1 MFDYLLMLF
10 EPVAFAV
17 LWICAWKVMEMAEGC
32 FFCFGDW
39 RIEDRAPA
47 ERTGGEILVRF
58 FWVLEIK
65 LIRWELVVQPLRE
78 KLNREPC
85 LIKEG
90 YFVFVEWI

>member
-1 MFDYLLMLF
+1 
-10 EPVAFAV
+10 
-17 LWICAWKVMEMAEGC
+17 
-32 FFCFGDW
+32 
-39 RIEDRAPA
+39 
-47 ERTGGEILVRF
+47 VRF